1 MFGVQCVSACICI
14 RMFVLCVY
22 ECFDFFLNLFCI
34 QVVEMNQLDTFIE
47 YSTLLLCHFNTL
59 VIVAIVLFCMSEY
72 NMTIIHIIEKIRHVH
87 LNKIVSQIEFL
98 FKYSIK
104 YKSNTCSTF
113 NKQVHRLFFYQLFI
127 DLFYP
132 LLSLI
137 IANVPISMRK
147 MENCQHLVY
156 IL

>member
-104 YKSNTCSTF
+104 YKSNTSMQHAARLT
-113 NKQVHRLFFYQLFI
+113 NKCTDYFFINY
-127 DLFYP
+127 
-132 LLSLI
+132 SLI
-137 IANVPISMRK
+137 CFIHF
-147 MENCQHLVY
+147 CH
-156 IL
+156 